1 MKLIWKLLRRHV
13 SLPQLAGFVL
23 ANLLGMGIVLLGLQF
38 YRDVRPLFSQGDGLI
53 RPDYLIVNKQ
63 VGALDALGLGGSAT
77 FTEEEID
84 DLRRQPFCKRADG
97 FTSSQYRVACSLSLE
112 GGASLGTAL
121 FFESVPSVYVDA
133 AQKDWRFDPN
143 RPDAVIPIILPRS
156 YLSVYNFGFA
166 SSQSLPRIS
175 ESMAGLVELDVR
187 LGGDGGPS
195 HTMKARVVGFSGRIN
210 TILVPEEFMRWSNA
224 LLAPH
229 APAAPSRVIVE
240 VGNPADDAIV
250 TYLKSHHL
258 ELEQDKLDQ
267 GRITYF
273 LKLATA
279 LVLGVG
285 LLISLLSFYIL
296 MLSIYLLVQK
306 NTEKLR
312 NLLLIGY
319 APWRVSAPYQ
329 LLAVGVNALVV
340 VLALVVVWAVRS
352 SYMDRLWRMFPQ
364 MDEPS
369 LWPTVGV
376 GVGLFAL
383 VALVDVVAVY
393 RRVMSIWRRKE

>member
-1 MKLIWKLLRRHV
+1 MRLIWKLLRRHV
-13 SLPQLAGFVL
+13 SLPQLAGFLL

-38 YRDVRPLFSQGDGLI
+38 YRDVRPLFSQDDGII

-63 VGALDALGLGGSAT
+63 VGALDALGLGGNAS
-77 FTEEEID
+77 FTQAEID

-97 FTSSQYRVACSLSLE
+97 FTSSQYRVACSLALE

-133 AQKDWRFDPN
+133 SGKDWRFDPMQAD
-143 RPDAVIPIILPRS
+143 PVIPIILPRS

-175 ESMAGLVELDVR
+175 ESMVGMVNLNVR
-187 LGGDGGPS
+187 LGDGAMAR
-195 HTMKARVVGFSGRIN
+195 TMKARVVGFSGRLN
-210 TILVPEEFMRWSNA
+210 TVLVPEEFMRWSNA
-224 LLAPH
+224 LLAPDS
-229 APAAPSRVIVE
+229 PVAPSRLIVE

-250 TYLKSHHL
+250 TYLKAHHL

-319 APWRVSAPYQ
+319 TPWRVGAPYQ
-329 LLAVGVNALVV
+329 LLAVGVNGLVV
-340 VLALVVVWAVRS
+340 VLALAVVWAVRC
-352 SYMDRLWRMFPQ
+352 SYMERLWRMFPQ

-376 GVGLFAL
+376 GVGLFAV